1 MLNDNTTLWLSLTS
15 GFTKGWSGFVWMLK
29 ILVPISLLTS
39 LLAWS
44 GWLHR
49 LDVVFEPLMGV
60 IGLPPMAALPLIVG
74 LLTGIYGGIAAMAPL
89 PLTVD
94 QMTLLAIFLLISHN
108 LIQEGVIQSKSGL
121 SALKATL
128 FRLIAAITTVFII
141 SRLIGP
147 ETTAN
152 ALKAAPVIHQ
162 LPFFAMLKSWAIAT
176 LVLSGKIFVIIIALM
191 IILEIMKNFNLI
203 DRLVGV
209 MAPVLK
215 ILGLGRQTGFMWLTA
230 AIFGLSYSA
239 AVIVTEAQEG
249 HLSKDELEHLHI
261 SIGIN
266 HAMIEDIALFLMLG
280 LGFFW
285 LFVPRLTAA
294 IIAVQ
299 LYIILKRLIAKPG
312 LAKFLLGHKR

>member
-1 MLNDNTTLWLSLTS
+1 
-15 GFTKGWSGFVWMLK
+15 MLK